1 MTVSISPALQR
12 QIEAFL
18 YFEARMLEDNRFD
31 DWLGCFT
38 NDVHYWMP
46 VRQSTD
52 FGSDSATAHDTF
64 CLFDDDRKSLE
75 LRVLRI
81 KTGDA
86 HAELPPSVTCRLI
99 TNIFVEP
106 ANQADEVWMVQSN
119 FMVYQERRNQH
130 GVSFYGRRE
139 DLLCLVD
146 GKLKIAK
153 RRIDLAQAI
162 LPTTISIFF

>member
-1 MTVSISPALQR
+1 MTASISPALQR
-12 QIEAFL
+12 EIEAFL
-18 YFEARMLEDNRFD
+18 YVEARMLEDNRFD

-38 NDVHYWMP
+38 SDVHYLMP

-52 FGSDSATAHDTF
+52 PGSGSAIADDAF

-99 TNIFVEP
+99 TNVSPEP
-106 ANQADEVWMVQSN
+106 DSHADEAWIVRSN

-130 GVSFYGRRE
+130 GVLFYGRRE
-139 DLLCLVD
+139 DLFRLVD